1 MKTVVLNPAN
11 IERILRR
18 ISYQIVES
26 TEGDLEIT
34 LIGMMPRGA
43 WVADQL
49 VSHLSEISKVR
60 VKRLDVDADDV
71 DADDVETLSAESSAV
86 KDKEVVLVDDIINSG
101 VSMMRVAGAIMQ
113 FEPRCLITVSLVDRK
128 HRKFPIKSDF
138 TGLSLATT
146 MQEHL
151 RLEIKP
157 KPTIYLQ

>member
-34 LIGMMPRGA
+34 LIGMMPCGA

-60 VKRLDVDADDV
+60 VKRLDV

>member
-71 DADDVETLSAESSAV
+71 ETLSAESSAV
-86 KDKEVVLVDDIINSG
+86 KDKEDVLVDDIINSG

>member
-60 VKRLDVDADDV
+60 VKRLDV

>member
-60 VKRLDVDADDV
+60 VKRLDV

-146 MQEHL
+146 MQEIGRAHV
-151 RLEIKP
+151 
-157 KPTIYLQ
+157 

>member
-26 TEGDLEIT
+26 TEGDQEIT

-60 VKRLDVDADDV
+60 VKRLDV